1 MRDRALKSR
10 AGRSWSWRRVLRQNG
25 SRRWPAPPRCSRCSP
40 RSATRAGCGSWL
52 GVAEIAGGIGLLVPR
67 LTTWAAAALGGLMVG
82 AAASELRVGHT
93 FEALI
98 PLQWLVF
105 FVAVVWLRSAVDPG
119 PPGVTLSARPV
130 AWDWGEPHRLSRS
143 STRSTAGTG
152 AGTDAGPPAQ
162 ERAQRSPPLPGH
174 SSGLE
179 QICWAP
185 GVTSLIKG
193 WSAGAGCACRRSGDS
208 RSASSHRDRKA
219 AGGRTLVRRE
229 ADRRC
234 WAFSPTNRQP
244 NCRLSWPWWC
254 GCRAP
259 TCLTPSATDCRSW

>member
-10 AGRSWSWRRVLRQNG
+10 AGRSWSWPRGSSSRTG

-105 FVAVVWLRSAVDPG
+105 FVAVVWLRSRR
-119 PPGVTLSARPV
+119 RP
-130 AWDWGEPHRLSRS
+130 RSR
-143 STRSTAGTG
+143 
-152 AGTDAGPPAQ
+152 PA
-162 ERAQRSPPLPGH
+162 
-174 SSGLE
+174 
-179 QICWAP
+179 
-185 GVTSLIKG
+185 
-193 WSAGAGCACRRSGDS
+193 
-208 RSASSHRDRKA
+208 
-219 AGGRTLVRRE
+219 
-229 ADRRC
+229 
-234 WAFSPTNRQP
+234 
-244 NCRLSWPWWC
+244 
-254 GCRAP
+254 
-259 TCLTPSATDCRSW
+259 